1 MREEEEQIVVR
12 VPDELP
18 TLNRQAS
25 RILLAILVEL
35 TEVEVLDG
43 PQDGG
48 CKCRLKSSATRGRR

>member
-1 MREEEEQIVVR
+1 MSDDEEGIVVR

-35 TEVEVLDG
+35 TKVEVLDG
-43 PQDGG
+43 PQEGG
-48 CKCRLKSSATRGRR
+48 ASDC

>member
-1 MREEEEQIVVR
+1 VSPEEEEIVVR

-18 TLNRQAS
+18 TLTRRAC

-43 PQDGG
+43 PQGG
-48 CKCRLKSSATRGRR
+48 V

>member
-1 MREEEEQIVVR
+1 MSGSEDEIVVR

-18 TLNRQAS
+18 ILNRQAS

-43 PQDGG
+43 PQGG
-48 CKCRLKSSATRGRR
+48 GLHDC

>member
-1 MREEEEQIVVR
+1 MREEEEQIVVH

-48 CKCRLKSSATRGRR
+48 ANDG

>member
-1 MREEEEQIVVR
+1 MSEEEETIVVR

-18 TLNRQAS
+18 ILTRQVS

-43 PQDGG
+43 PQKGG
-48 CKCRLKSSATRGRR
+48 LSDC